1 MQITYDSVPK
11 EVNGC
16 KLATITF
23 TVVVVVGFSL
33 TMALFVYNP
42 ECEVLLR
49 HSIND
54 LKAKMSGFINKVD
67 IFFQSAPINE
77 DDTPEISDDDTPD
90 HTPNDDNTKT
100 TSEDL
105 SKNILLLFFLY
116 PTRGKSLLESWVTT
130 FRPD

>member
-1 MQITYDSVPK
+1 MQISVPK

-67 IFFQSAPINE
+67 IFFQSAPKII
-77 DDTPEISDDDTPD
+77 DDDDTVEIID
-90 HTPNDDNTKT
+90 TDTIKHTPKDDNTKT

-105 SKNILLLFFLY
+105 SKRTYYCYYFFILL
-116 PTRGKSLLESWVTT
+116 EANHC
-130 FRPD
+130 

>member
-42 ECEVLLR
+42 EYEVLLR

-54 LKAKMSGFINKVD
+54 LKAKMSSFINKVD
-67 IFFQSAPINE
+67 IFFQSAPKII
-77 DDTPEISDDDTPD
+77 DDDDTVEIID
-90 HTPNDDNTKT
+90 TDTIKHTPKDDNTKT

-105 SKNILLLFFLY
+105 SKRTYYTTVII
-116 PTRGKSLLESWVTT
+116 SLSY
-130 FRPD
+130 